1 MSVSARNAEPSSHAT
16 AAIPAPT
23 APQEIASADSA
34 SISPTLP
41 AIRKTLSHRERMSVL
56 YPFTDLPDDLSD
68 LADDESDR
76 LYSEA
81 DLRDILNYGR

>member
-1 MSVSARNAEPSSHAT
+1 MDKPKED
-16 AAIPAPT
+16 
-23 APQEIASADSA
+23 Q
-34 SISPTLP
+34 
-41 AIRKTLSHRERMSVL
+41 RKTLSHRERMSVL

>member
-1 MSVSARNAEPSSHAT
+1 MSASARNAKPSSHAT
-16 AAIPAPT
+16 AGIAAPT
-23 APQEIASADSA
+23 APQAIASADSRI
-34 SISPTLP
+34 ISPTLP

-76 LYSEA
+76 LYSDA

>member
-1 MSVSARNAEPSSHAT
+1 MTRSVASAKGSSHAMAGT
-16 AAIPAPT
+16 PAMSALPT
-23 APQEIASADSA
+23 IEGADSRTT
-34 SISPTLP
+34 SPTLP
-41 AIRKTLSHRERMSVL
+41 TARKTLSHHERMSVL

-81 DLRDILNYGR
+81 DLRDIYNYGR